1 MIRGEERMKVLRMVE
16 LGKITAEEAT
26 QLLESLDDAPTSPKG
41 PPPPVPGVP
50 GVPSAASG
58 RWFRV
63 RVTDSRTGKLRVNV
77 RLPVGVI
84 NAGLKM
90 GMRFVPQMEG
100 MDANAISTMINSGEI
115 GQIVDVTDEEDGEHV
130 EVFIE

>member
-1 MIRGEERMKVLRMVE
+1 MIRGEERMRVLRMVE
-16 LGKITAEEAT
+16 SGKITAEEAT

-41 PPPPVPGVP
+41 APPAPGIPPA
-50 GVPSAASG
+50 SSG

-63 RVTDSRTGKLRVNV
+63 RVTDARTGKLRVNV
-77 RLPVGVI
+77 RLPVGVV

-90 GMRFVPQMEG
+90 GMRFAPQMEG
-100 MDANAISTMINSGEI
+100 MDLDSINAMINSGEI

>member
-16 LGKITAEEAT
+16 SGKITAEEAT
-26 QLLESLDDAPTSPKG
+26 QLLESLDNAPTSPKG
-41 PPPPVPGVP
+41 ASPSSEVPP
-50 GVPSAASG
+50 ASNG

-63 RVTDSRTGKLRVNV
+63 RVTDSQTGKLRVNV
-77 RLPVGVI
+77 RLPVGVV

-90 GMRFVPQMEG
+90 GMRFAPQMEG
-100 MDANAISTMINSGEI
+100 VDINTISAMINSGEI
-115 GQIVDVTDEEDGEHV
+115 GQIVDVTDEDSGEHV